1 MLEQTKQ
8 KSEYKEIHIG
18 WVSTIENHLAD
29 KVRPVRLTRRE
40 LNTLVPLSYIRTYWI
55 FKFICFQQPYTVSIK
70 SKSCHFTSL
79 CHSFTSILFIQS
91 LPFNLEMLATTLYY
105 FDQVKKKPVTFIM
118 DPKFKFAY
126 RKTNFLAVH
135 L

>member
-1 MLEQTKQ
+1 
-8 KSEYKEIHIG
+8 
-18 WVSTIENHLAD
+18 
-29 KVRPVRLTRRE
+29 
-40 LNTLVPLSYIRTYWI
+40 
-55 FKFICFQQPYTVSIK
+55 
-70 SKSCHFTSL
+70 
-79 CHSFTSILFIQS
+79 
-91 LPFNLEMLATTLYY
+91 MLATTLYY